1 VKANVLFFDKKP
13 PSETS
18 ATKDLWIYDL
28 RTNQRFTLKER
39 PMVRADLHDFIAC
52 YRSGHRSKRE
62 ESEKFKRFPLET
74 LLARDK
80 VNLDIFWVKDHALD
94 DPDLLPPPDE
104 VAAEIVESL
113 ELALD
118 RFRNVAK
125 ALGEGPI

>member
-1 VKANVLFFDKKP
+1 MA
-13 PSETS
+13 
-18 ATKDLWIYDL
+18 
-28 RTNQRFTLKER
+28 
-39 PMVRADLHDFIAC
+39 RADLNDFIAC
-52 YRSGHRSKRE
+52 YRSGHRSTRQE
-62 ESEKFKRFPLET
+62 FEKFKRFSLET

-80 VNLDIFWVKDHALD
+80 VSLDIFWLKDHALD

-113 ELALD
+113 ETALD